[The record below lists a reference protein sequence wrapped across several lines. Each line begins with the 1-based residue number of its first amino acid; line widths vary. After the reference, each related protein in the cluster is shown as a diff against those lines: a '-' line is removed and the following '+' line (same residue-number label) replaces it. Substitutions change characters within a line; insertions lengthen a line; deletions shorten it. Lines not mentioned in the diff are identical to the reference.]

1 MPESPGIVIDDA
13 VVSTTGRK
21 VGYAVTIVLNGVLLF
36 IVNNLLA
43 WGWFPWLTDDFEQVL
58 PILNTSI
65 IVSMIVNTVFLAYD
79 PRWFKTVA
87 DILTTSLSIAV
98 GVRMWQVFP
107 FDFSGYEWDWAR
119 TARWIIAIGIIGATI
134 GLIVNVVLLVRIAMG
149 LVPADDR

>member
-1 MPESPGIVIDDA
+1 MSESPGIVIDDA

-36 IVNNLLA
+36 IANNLLA
-43 WGWFPWLTDDFEQVL
+43 WGWFPWLTDDFERVL
-58 PILNTSI
+58 PVLNTSI

-107 FDFSGYEWDWAR
+107 FDFSRYDRDWAH
-119 TARWIIAIGIIGATI
+119 TVRWIIAIGIFGATI
-134 GLIVNVVLLVRIAMG
+134 ALIVNIALLARIALG
-149 LVPADDR
+149 YVPDEDE